1 MTTTDDPAGAL
12 VVRRLIPVPRE
23 LVFAAWLDPA
33 SLARWMCP
41 GSVTGATVDV
51 DPRVGGAFRIVM
63 HGQGDTEHWGE
74 YLIVEPP
81 SLLSF
86 KWISVNTNFEPTLV
100 TVEFHERDGGTEVI
114 LTHRQLPPA
123 QLDPHTKGWSDIL
136 RKLEEAVESFPPG

>member
-1 MTTTDDPAGAL
+1 MTPADDPAGTL
-12 VVRRLIPVPRE
+12 VVRRLIRVPRE

-33 SLARWMCP
+33 SLAQWMCP

-63 HGQGDTEHWGE
+63 HGHQDNEHWGE
-74 YLIVEPP
+74 YLIIEPP

-86 KWISVNTNFEPTLV
+86 NWISVNTDRKPTLV

-123 QLDPHTKGWSDIL
+123 KLDEHKKGWADIL
-136 RKLEEAVESFPPG
+136 RKLEGHLVG